1 MDKKTKLYLG
11 IGVTALVIYLIWKN
25 RQQFG
30 GSVDVQ
36 TPLGGVRASVGG
48 GQVSVGVNP
57 APSMTMAD
65 MNAMNAMNAM
75 NGGMVLPDG
84 MMVEQAV

>member
-65 MNAMNAMNAM
+65 MNAMNAMN
-75 NGGMVLPDG
+75 GGMVLPDG